1 MDMMNSPFGVRKYAP
16 ERSRIAMI
24 KSMTGYGKAELAL
37 EHDRISVEMR
47 SVNHRYGEISIKMP
61 RSLICFENDV
71 RRSVSERLKRGKI
84 DVFIQL
90 ESIADGR
97 PPHINTPLA
106 RAYFEAFSSL
116 RQELGIQDPVPLAL
130 IVSQKDVLAVA
141 DNEEDE
147 ELMRERLLATVG
159 RAVDALEGMRIREG
173 GELAEDL
180 RGRRATLAQLME
192 RIRARAPSVPAEYA
206 EKIAARLARFAPDG
220 LPDEARL
227 AQEIALLADRS
238 DITEEQVRFAS
249 HLVQFD
255 AALQSQEPVGRKLD
269 FLLQEMG
276 REVNTI
282 GSKANDGEIT
292 SCVVELKAELEKIRE
307 QVQNIL

>member
-1 MDMMNSPFGVRKYAP
+1 VR
-16 ERSRIAMI
+16 IVMI

-37 EHDRISVEMR
+37 EHDKISVEMR
-47 SVNHRYGEISIKMP
+47 SVNHRYGEISIKLP
-61 RSLICFENDV
+61 RTLICFENDV
-71 RRSVSERLKRGKI
+71 RKSVSERLKRGKI

-97 PPHINTPLA
+97 PPHVNIPLA
-106 RAYFEAFSSL
+106 RAYYTAFTSL
-116 RQELGIQDPVPLAL
+116 RQELGIEEPVSLAL
-130 IVSQKDVLAVA
+130 IVSQKDVLAVTENDDRA
-141 DNEEDE
+141 EA
-147 ELMRERLLATVG
+147 MRERLLATVG
-159 RAVDALEGMRIREG
+159 RAVDALEGMRVREG
-173 GELAEDL
+173 NELTDDL
-180 RGRRATLAQLME
+180 RRRREALAQLME
-192 RIRARAPSVPAEYA
+192 RIRFRAPSVPAEYA
-206 EKIAARLARFAPDG
+206 EKIAARLARVAPEG
-220 LPDEARL
+220 IPDEARL
-227 AQEIALLADRS
+227 AQEIAFMADRS

-255 AALQSQEPVGRKLD
+255 AALQSAEPVGRKLD

-307 QVQNIL
+307 QIQNIE

>member
-1 MDMMNSPFGVRKYAP
+1 
-16 ERSRIAMI
+16 MI

-37 EHDRISVEMR
+37 EHDKISVEMR

-61 RSLICFENDV
+61 RTLICFENDV
-71 RRSVSERLKRGKI
+71 RKSVSERLKRGKI

-97 PPHINTPLA
+97 PPHVNIPLA
-106 RAYFEAFSSL
+106 RAYYTAFTSL
-116 RQELGIQDPVPLAL
+116 RQELGIEEPVPLAL
-130 IVSQKDVLAVA
+130 IVSQKDILAVTENDDHA
-141 DNEEDE
+141 EA
-147 ELMRERLLATVG
+147 MRERLLATVG

-173 GELAEDL
+173 NELTDDL
-180 RGRRATLAQLME
+180 RRRRETLALLME
-192 RIRARAPSVPAEYA
+192 RIRVRAPSVPVEYA
-206 EKIAARLARFAPDG
+206 EKIAARLARFAPEG

-227 AQEIALLADRS
+227 AQEIALMADRS

-255 AALQSQEPVGRKLD
+255 AALQSPEPVGRKLD

-292 SCVVELKAELEKIRE
+292 LCVVELKAELEKIRE
-307 QVQNIL
+307 QIQNIE

>member
-1 MDMMNSPFGVRKYAP
+1 M
-16 ERSRIAMI
+16 MI
-24 KSMTGYGKAELAL
+24 KSMTGYGKAELAM
-37 EHDRISVEMR
+37 EHDKISVEMR

-61 RSLICFENDV
+61 RTLICFENDV
-71 RRSVSERLKRGKI
+71 RKSVSERLKRGKI

-90 ESIADGR
+90 ESISDGR
-97 PPHINTPLA
+97 PPHVNIPLA
-106 RAYFEAFSSL
+106 RAYYAAFASL
-116 RQELGIQDPVPLAL
+116 RQELGIEEPVPLAL
-130 IVSQKDVLAVA
+130 IVSQKDILAVTENDDHA
-141 DNEEDE
+141 EA
-147 ELMRERLLATVG
+147 MRERLLATVG
-159 RAVDALEGMRIREG
+159 QAVGALEGMRIREG
-173 GELAEDL
+173 NELTDDL
-180 RGRRATLAQLME
+180 RRRRETLALLME
-192 RIRARAPSVPAEYA
+192 RIRVRAPSVPVEYA
-206 EKIAARLARFAPDG
+206 EKIAARLARFVPEG

-227 AQEIALLADRS
+227 AQEIALMADRS

-255 AALQSQEPVGRKLD
+255 AALQSPEPVGRKLD

-307 QVQNIL
+307 QIQNIE

>member
-1 MDMMNSPFGVRKYAP
+1 
-16 ERSRIAMI
+16 MI

-37 EHDRISVEMR
+37 EHDKISVEMR

-61 RSLICFENDV
+61 RTLICFENDV
-71 RRSVSERLKRGKI
+71 RKSVSERLKRGKI

-97 PPHINTPLA
+97 PPHVNIPLA
-106 RAYFEAFSSL
+106 RAYYAAFTSL
-116 RQELGIQDPVPLAL
+116 RQELGIEEPVPLAL
-130 IVSQKDVLAVA
+130 IVSQKDILAVTENDDHA
-141 DNEEDE
+141 EA
-147 ELMRERLLATVG
+147 MRERLLATVG

-173 GELAEDL
+173 NELTDDL
-180 RGRRATLAQLME
+180 QRRRETLALLME
-192 RIRARAPSVPAEYA
+192 RIRVRAPSVPVEYA
-206 EKIAARLARFAPDG
+206 EKIAARLARFAPEG

-227 AQEIALLADRS
+227 AQEIALMADRS

-255 AALQSQEPVGRKLD
+255 AALQSPEPVGRKLD

-292 SCVVELKAELEKIRE
+292 LCVVELKAELEKIRE
-307 QVQNIL
+307 QIQNIE

>member
-1 MDMMNSPFGVRKYAP
+1 
-16 ERSRIAMI
+16 MI

-37 EHDRISVEMR
+37 EHDKISVEMR

-61 RSLICFENDV
+61 RTLICFENDV
-71 RRSVSERLKRGKI
+71 RKSVSERLKRGKI

-97 PPHINTPLA
+97 PPHVNIPLA
-106 RAYFEAFSSL
+106 RAYYAAFTSL
-116 RQELGIQDPVPLAL
+116 RQELGIEEPVPLAL
-130 IVSQKDVLAVA
+130 IVSQKDILAVTENDDHA
-141 DNEEDE
+141 EA
-147 ELMRERLLATVG
+147 MRERLLATVG
-159 RAVDALEGMRIREG
+159 QAVDALEGMRIREG
-173 GELAEDL
+173 NELNDDL
-180 RGRRATLAQLME
+180 RRRRETLALLME
-192 RIRARAPSVPAEYA
+192 RIRVRAPSVPVEYA
-206 EKIAARLARFAPDG
+206 EKIAARLARFVPEG
-220 LPDEARL
+220 LPDETRL
-227 AQEIALLADRS
+227 AQEIALMADRS

-255 AALQSQEPVGRKLD
+255 AALQSPEPVGRKLD

-307 QVQNIL
+307 QIQNIE

>member
-1 MDMMNSPFGVRKYAP
+1 
-16 ERSRIAMI
+16 MI

-37 EHDRISVEMR
+37 EHDKISVEMR

-61 RSLICFENDV
+61 RTLICFENDV
-71 RRSVSERLKRGKI
+71 RKSVSERLKRGKI

-97 PPHINTPLA
+97 PPHVNIPLA
-106 RAYFEAFSSL
+106 RAYYAAFTSL
-116 RQELGIQDPVPLAL
+116 RQELGIEEPVPLAL
-130 IVSQKDVLAVA
+130 IVSQKDILAVTENDDHA
-141 DNEEDE
+141 EA
-147 ELMRERLLATVG
+147 MRERLLATVG

-173 GELAEDL
+173 NELTDDL
-180 RGRRATLAQLME
+180 QRRRETLALLME
-192 RIRARAPSVPAEYA
+192 RIRVRAPSVPVEYA
-206 EKIAARLARFAPDG
+206 EKIAARLARFAPEG

-227 AQEIALLADRS
+227 AQEIALMADRS

-255 AALQSQEPVGRKLD
+255 AALQSPEPVGRKLD

-307 QVQNIL
+307 QIQNIE

>member
-1 MDMMNSPFGVRKYAP
+1 
-16 ERSRIAMI
+16 MI

-37 EHDRISVEMR
+37 EHDKISVEMR

-61 RSLICFENDV
+61 RTLICFENDV
-71 RRSVSERLKRGKI
+71 RKSVSERLKRGKI

-97 PPHINTPLA
+97 PPHVNIPLA
-106 RAYFEAFSSL
+106 RAYYAAFTSL
-116 RQELGIQDPVPLAL
+116 RQELGIEEPVPLAL
-130 IVSQKDVLAVA
+130 IVSQKDILAVTENDDHA
-141 DNEEDE
+141 EA
-147 ELMRERLLATVG
+147 MRERLLATVG

-173 GELAEDL
+173 NELTDDL
-180 RGRRATLAQLME
+180 RRRRETLALLME
-192 RIRARAPSVPAEYA
+192 RIRVRAPSVPVEYA
-206 EKIAARLARFAPDG
+206 EKIAARLARFAPEG

-227 AQEIALLADRS
+227 AQEIALMADRS

-255 AALQSQEPVGRKLD
+255 AALQSPEPVGRKLD

-292 SCVVELKAELEKIRE
+292 LCVVELKAELEKIRE
-307 QVQNIL
+307 QIQNIE